1 MRPRF
6 DWAVAVALATVL
18 SIAATANAQESQYSV
33 RQVQQALVDDGYE
46 LGAVDG
52 FWGRRSINALRA
64 FQKARDLAQT
74 GILDDAT
81 ISVLFPPPKVTRTP
95 LPSIGTELPAPVS
108 KVRTELQAETA
119 PAGMKDAEAPENPGD
134 AKQTPIFQPSVDG
147 GSGKSDRVTPEPDEF
162 DGLASSTWRLI
173 YTALLGIAAAL
184 FFLRKSR
191 KRLAGDEAQSHSGAR
206 NIEPDLDFDSVG
218 GGGGHNNFVPNDPIV
233 SAHVA
238 TDRPMIG
245 RKPAL
250 PPAAVTSPAEHD
262 AAIQGFVRRRG
273 TISPPKA
280 AENHPDGQS
289 TVPAK
294 ADGESVE
301 TTNGIRETL
310 ASHNAKVAEFIRRRG
325 AIIPDTAAEA
335 EAPRFDWLPAPQLQ
349 ASRSSSS
356 CWLPS
361 DVLTTVGVT
370 TVPGG
375 LIYVGSRLPKRGR
388 PLEPEN
394 CLINPKLAIA
404 SQGDPLGQT
413 MGYWPSYSNISP
425 AARKSYLDWLAGSRS
440 DPTTYIGYVFLYF
453 YGLERRLMLEEN
465 ADDAAKVVAEV
476 RRLLQVYGG
485 NGSFKRYAG
494 ELLSAYELKAARL
507 PETLYLEVE
516 ENSYEIPVMLKAAL
530 GMRVR
535 SREAIEPDLLF
546 AYVIAD
552 PETRVR
558 TPARRAQT
566 MLRELFA
573 NEVEKRYPD
582 GVRIS
587 AAHTRKLTINYRACS
602 GSFDLEIH
610 PFGGDLPDIT
620 NLSEPITT
628 ARRIFDE
635 CTDRLD
641 DYSRMLGRS
650 EGLKPTLAAVA
661 KLPVGLRVRNA
672 EQLADHP
679 LCKLEELADNGT
691 PISIQ
696 DLAEL
701 TGVGS
706 DKLATRAKQKE
717 FSGMLA
723 AFGYGHTADPSF
735 SFRTAKLDEL
745 SIVFRLESEA
755 AADPEPGEH
764 YRPLQLSI
772 MLGTVIAFADGHLH
786 PLERRKLRDRIEGAL
801 GLSIDERVRLETELK
816 ICELDASRVA
826 DWTKRIGDVP
836 EARRE
841 DLADEL
847 VAVAAADG
855 ILHAREVSQLE
866 KLFRHMGLD
875 ETSLY
880 SRLHGSLA
888 PQNIPADAGD
898 ELPLIIS
905 AGSQPAGTPI
915 PPAPPKASVTHIDTS
930 RLELIRR
937 ETQTTASVLADIF
950 AEEEEQPTEPLPM
963 VEEIDT
969 PDEGARF
976 DGLERRYGWLL
987 SELLGQATWTPG
999 DFERL
1004 VRSVD
1009 LMPGAA
1015 KQTLNDWSLDSFD
1028 ELVLEGDDPIAVNS
1042 DLFPEVASLPPSLA
1056 VSIEGISA

>member
-1 MRPRF
+1 
-6 DWAVAVALATVL
+6 
-18 SIAATANAQESQYSV
+18 
-33 RQVQQALVDDGYE
+33 
-46 LGAVDG
+46 
-52 FWGRRSINALRA
+52 
-64 FQKARDLAQT
+64 
-74 GILDDAT
+74 
-81 ISVLFPPPKVTRTP
+81 
-95 LPSIGTELPAPVS
+95 
-108 KVRTELQAETA
+108 
-119 PAGMKDAEAPENPGD
+119 MKDAEAPESLGNADQAPVV
-134 AKQTPIFQPSVDG
+134 QPPIDRG
-147 GSGKSDRVTPEPDEF
+147 ARKSDRLTLEPNEF

-184 FFLRKSR
+184 FFLRKGR
-191 KRLAGDEAQSHSGAR
+191 KRLAGDAVQSHSGTK
-206 NIEPDLDFDSVG
+206 NIEPDFDFGLAG
-218 GGGGHNNFVPNDPIV
+218 GSGRHNNFVPNDPIV

-238 TDRPMIG
+238 TNRPMIG

-250 PPAAVTSPAEHD
+250 SPAVVASLADHD
-262 AAIQGFVRRRG
+262 AAVRDFVRRRG
-273 TISPPKA
+273 P
-280 AENHPDGQS
+280 
-289 TVPAK
+289 
-294 ADGESVE
+294 
-301 TTNGIRETL
+301 
-310 ASHNAKVAEFIRRRG
+310 
-325 AIIPDTAAEA
+325 IIPDTVAKAD
-335 EAPRFDWLPAPQLQ
+335 APRFDWLPAPQLQ
-349 ASRSSSS
+349 ASRSSPAR
-356 CWLPS
+356 WLPA
-361 DVLTTVGVT
+361 DVLTTVGAT
-370 TVPGG
+370 TIPGG
-375 LIYVGSRLPKRGR
+375 LIYVGSHLPKRGR
-388 PLEPEN
+388 PFETEN
-394 CLINPKLAIA
+394 CLIDPKLVVA

-425 AARKSYLDWLAGSRS
+425 TARKSYLDWLAGSRS
-440 DPTTYIGYVFLYF
+440 DLTTYIGYVFLYF
-453 YGLERRLMLEEN
+453 YGLERRLMLEEK
-465 ADDAAKVVAEV
+465 ADDAGEIVAEV
-476 RRLLQVYGG
+476 RRLLHVYGG

-494 ELLSAYELKAARL
+494 ELLSVYELKSARL
-507 PETLYLEVE
+507 PEKLYLEVE

-530 GMRVR
+530 GMRIR
-535 SREAIEPDLLF
+535 SGEAIEPDLLF

-558 TPARRAQT
+558 TPARRAQA

-573 NEVEKRYPD
+573 DEVEKRYPD
-582 GVRIS
+582 GVRVS
-587 AAHTRKLTINYRACS
+587 AARARKLTINYRACS

-620 NLSEPITT
+620 NRSEPITS

-661 KLPVGLRVRNA
+661 KLPVGLRVKNA
-672 EQLADHP
+672 EQLADRP
-679 LCKLEELADNGT
+679 LGRLEELADNGT
-691 PISIQ
+691 PVSIQ

-701 TGVGS
+701 TGVGF
-706 DKLATRAKQKE
+706 DKLAARAKQKE
-717 FSGMLA
+717 LSGMLA

-735 SFRTAKLDEL
+735 SFRTAKLDEVA
-745 SIVFRLESEA
+745 IVFRLESEA
-755 AADPEPGEH
+755 AADPEPGEY

-786 PLERRKLRDRIEGAL
+786 PLERRKLLDRIEGVPD
-801 GLSIDERVRLETELK
+801 LSIDERVRLETELK
-816 ICELDASRVA
+816 VCELDASRVA
-826 DWTKRIGDVP
+826 DWIKRIGDVT

-855 ILHAREVSQLE
+855 VLHAREVSQLE
-866 KLFRHMGLD
+866 KLFRRMGLD

-898 ELPLIIS
+898 ELPLIIP
-905 AGSQPAGTPI
+905 AGSQPAATPI
-915 PPAPPKASVTHIDTS
+915 PPALPKASVTHINIS

-950 AEEEEQPTEPLPM
+950 SEEEEPPTEPTPV
-963 VEEIDT
+963 VEEIDA
-969 PDEGARF
+969 PDEDVRF

-987 SELLGQATWTPG
+987 SELLGQATWTAG

-1004 VRSVD
+1004 VRSAD

-1015 KQTLNDWSLDSFD
+1015 KQTLNNWSLDAFD
-1028 ELVLEGDDPIAVNS
+1028 ELVLEGDDPIVVNVG
-1042 DLFPEVASLPPSLA
+1042 LFPEVASRPPSLA